1 MQDQKIKSSKLD
13 GKDFSALIPGG
24 SAAQPSEKTGK
35 IYQKGVRFN
44 QEQNERFEIMKIA
57 VGETK
62 DAPALEKCFE
72 ELWKIHG
79 KEYEEKAKR
88 IKEIMEK

>member
-1 MQDQKIKSSKLD
+1 MPGPEIISKLD
-13 GKDFSALIPGG
+13 GKNFSALIPRDTP
-24 SAAQPSEKTGK
+24 APTSEETGK

-44 QEQNERFEIMKIA
+44 QEQNERCEIMKIA

-72 ELWKIHG
+72 ELWKING